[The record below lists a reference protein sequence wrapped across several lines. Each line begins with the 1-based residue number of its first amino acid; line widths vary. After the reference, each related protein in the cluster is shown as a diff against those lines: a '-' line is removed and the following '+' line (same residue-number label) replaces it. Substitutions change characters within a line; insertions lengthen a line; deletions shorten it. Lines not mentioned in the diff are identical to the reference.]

1 MGSEGKS
8 RLPAVVATAVA
19 VPVAVAAG
27 VFVFNAMVPAAE
39 DPDPVQEDLSPV
51 SVEVPELSDED
62 AVECLALTATA
73 PETAGGLEARI
84 VESDAGETGAD
95 DGRVAAAEAVM
106 AYGDPAT
113 VATCGVDPVAVEDTA
128 AVFKLNGVCWFSDEE
143 GLEWTTLD
151 RRVPVGVSVPE
162 ENEQPVDVLNDL
174 SVVIAEK
181 IRPAEEAPT
190 GCA

>member
-8 RLPAVVATAVA
+8 RLPAVVATVVA

-27 VFVFNAMVPAAE
+27 IFVFNAIAPAAE
-39 DPDPVQEDLSPV
+39 DSDLARENLSPV
-51 SVEVPELSDED
+51 SVDVPELSDED
-62 AVECLALTATA
+62 AVVCLALTATA
-73 PETAGGLEARI
+73 PDTAGGLEARP
-84 VESDAGETGAD
+84 VEGGAD
-95 DGRVAAAEAVM
+95 GGTVAAEAVI

-113 VATCGVDPVAVEDTA
+113 VATCGAEPVAVEDTE
-128 AVFKLNGVCWFSDEE
+128 AVFKLNGVCWFSDEA

-151 RRVPVGVSVPE
+151 RQVPVGVSVPE

-174 SVVIAEK
+174 STVIGEKVPAAED
-181 IRPAEEAPT
+181 APT